1 MLRRST
7 FLGAVLAG
15 ITPIVL
21 GKTAFA
27 AQTDAGDEF
36 DPAISAPSQA
46 LRVLLGKGAATPAAG
61 GTFSFNGRSY
71 RGTYAQT
78 PDGFVVNTVSL
89 EEYLYS
95 VVPREMPPSWPAAA
109 LQAQAICAR
118 TYVLQRSSP
127 RRNYDLVPSELDQ
140 VYGGVASETLSGRAA
155 VEATANTVL
164 HFGDEFAQIM
174 YSSCC
179 GGHTEASSDAWG
191 GAPFAYL
198 GGVICPY
205 CTASPE
211 YRWQRVIEKNALAST
226 FAAELMNYGALQSV
240 RISAA
245 DSSGRAKMVELVAEH
260 GSAFVKGSVFRTRV
274 GARVIPSLL
283 ITKVDGTN
291 AAPDQ
296 FSIEGGGLGHGVGLC
311 QWGARGYAIAGGSV
325 KDILA
330 LYFPGT
336 DIVHD

>member
-15 ITPIVL
+15 ISPLVL
-21 GKTAFA
+21 RKAAFA
-27 AQTDAGDEF
+27 DSGDNDEF
-36 DPAISAPSQA
+36 DPAMSAPSQA
-46 LRVLLGKGAATPAAG
+46 LRVLLGRGAATPGAG
-61 GTFSFNGRSY
+61 GTFLFNGRPY
-71 RGTYAQT
+71 RGTFSQT
-78 PDGFVVNTVSL
+78 PDGFIVNTVSL

-95 VVPREMPPSWPAAA
+95 VVPREMPPSWPLAA

-118 TYVLQRSSP
+118 TYVLQRSNP
-127 RRNYDLVPSELDQ
+127 RRNYDLVPSEVDQ
-140 VYGGVASETLSGRAA
+140 VYGGIASETPSGRDA
-155 VEATANTVL
+155 VDATANQVL
-164 HFGDEFAQIM
+164 HFGDSFAQIM

-198 GGVICPY
+198 VGVVCPY

-211 YRWQRVIEKNALAST
+211 YRWQRVIEKDALASV
-226 FAAELMNYGALQSV
+226 FATELTPYGELQNV
-240 RISAA
+240 RVSAT
-245 DSSGRAKMVELVAEH
+245 DSSGRAKIVELAAER
-260 GSAFVKGSVFRTRV
+260 GSAFIKGSVFRSRA

-283 ITKVDGTN
+283 ISKIEGTPG
-291 AAPDQ
+291 APDR
-296 FSIEGGGLGHGVGLC
+296 FSVDGGGLGHGVGLC
-311 QWGARGYAIAGGSV
+311 QWGARGYAMAGGSP